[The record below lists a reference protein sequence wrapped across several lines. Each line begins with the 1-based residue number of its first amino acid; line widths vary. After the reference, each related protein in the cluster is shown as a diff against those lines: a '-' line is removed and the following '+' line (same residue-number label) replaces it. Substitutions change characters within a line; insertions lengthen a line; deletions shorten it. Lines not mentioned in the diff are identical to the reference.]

1 MTERIVIAGGSGF
14 VGRYLERHYRASG
27 AEVVLVGRAGPDV
40 RWDDAAGLRTA
51 VTGADAVIN
60 LAGKSVNC
68 RYGDANR
75 AEIFRSRLATTKAVR
90 EAIAASD
97 APPPVWFN
105 ASTATIYRHAEDRPM
120 TESTGELGTGF
131 SVNVAKA
138 WERELFEGD
147 LPATRRV
154 ALRMAIVLGDG
165 SALTPLVNLVRFG
178 LGGPQVDGPWFATA
192 ARRNA
197 GTFHEYRARGGRQKF
212 SWVHI
217 ADVLGAIEFLRAH
230 PELDGPVN
238 VAAPHPT
245 DNRSLMAL
253 LRRLLGVR
261 VGLPAYRWMLEV
273 GSAAI
278 RTETELVLK
287 SRWVEPERLLDAGYH
302 FAFPD
307 LEPAL
312 RDILGERG
320 LLHAPNA
327 R

>member
-1 MTERIVIAGGSGF
+1 VTERIVIAGGSGF
-14 VGRYLERHYRASG
+14 VGRYLQQHYRASG

-320 LLHAPNA
+320 LLHASNA